1 MINCRNRSATWEGS
15 ESSTTDAEIVQV
27 PAMVGV
33 PESVPSWCRI
43 SPGGSGP
50 VAQRYGRRP
59 PLAVSCCE
67 YEEPAAPSGSALVVI
82 ASGGPVAMPTSAAAG
97 HSAAEPL

>member
-59 PLAVSCCE
+59 PLAVSGCE
-67 YEEPAAPSGSALVVI
+67 YPEPTAPSGSALVVI
-82 ASGGPVAMPTSAAAG
+82 ASADVPIPTAAAAG